1 MSGERGD
8 AGLTDGEH
16 ERAARETEDWFVRH
30 GLPFFVEGRRIEVD
44 DLAHGRSVLVLA
56 LAYCGSLLV
65 AVPADEQWP
74 ARLLLAAGGLLA
86 LVAVWAVANLARRQR
101 ALERPRRVG
110 PVEVALFALGPA
122 AVAAVLRQ
130 DPDAALA
137 VLLADLTV
145 LGVVAA
151 AEVLDVGPIAR
162 WALARTFAEISSLF
176 RLVTR
181 ALPML
186 LLFTTFLF
194 INTEV
199 WQVSSALSRP
209 VLWLSV
215 AFFAVLAVGFLL
227 ARLPE
232 EVAAVNDD
240 LDPDVVRRAVR
251 GTPLEPHLDD
261 LSDVH
266 AEPLDRRQRTNLLLV
281 LLVTQ
286 ASQVLLLS
294 VSVWLFFLVFGRVA
308 IDDDVVRSWVGEGAP
323 HFWFLL
329 GELGFSRELLQVSI
343 FLSAFSG
350 LYFTV
355 YAVTD
360 ATYREQFFHEIT
372 HELER
377 AVGVR
382 AAYLALR
389 RTASGRP

>member
-1 MSGERGD
+1 VSGPGS
-8 AGLTDGEH
+8 EH
-16 ERAARETEDWFVRH
+16 QRATRETEDWFLRH
-30 GLPFFVEGRRIEVD
+30 GLPFFVEGRKISVD
-44 DLAHGRSVLVLA
+44 DLAHGRSVVVLGLV
-56 LAYCGSLLV
+56 YFGSLV
-65 AVPADEQWP
+65 IAVPPDRTWP
-74 ARLLLAAGGLLA
+74 QRLLLAAGGLVA

-110 PVEVALFALGPA
+110 VVEVAVFALGPA
-122 AVAAVLRQ
+122 AVVAALRQ
-130 DPDAALA
+130 DAGLTLE
-137 VLLADLTV
+137 VLLLDLTV
-145 LGVVAA
+145 LLVVGA

-162 WALARTFAEISSLF
+162 WALTRTFAELGSLF

-186 LLFTTFLF
+186 LLFITFLF

-215 AFFAVLAVGFLL
+215 AFFAALAVVFLVV
-227 ARLPE
+227 RLPE

-251 GTPLEPHLDD
+251 DTPLEPHLDD
-261 LSDVH
+261 LDDVH

-294 VSVWLFFLVFGRVA
+294 LSVWLFFLVFGRVA
-308 IDDDVVRSWVGEGAP
+308 IDESVITSWVGNGAP
-323 HFWFLL
+323 HYPVLL
-329 GELGFSRELLQVSI
+329 GRLGVSRELLQVSI

-360 ATYREQFFHEIT
+360 STYREQFFHEIT

-389 RTASGRP
+389 RIA